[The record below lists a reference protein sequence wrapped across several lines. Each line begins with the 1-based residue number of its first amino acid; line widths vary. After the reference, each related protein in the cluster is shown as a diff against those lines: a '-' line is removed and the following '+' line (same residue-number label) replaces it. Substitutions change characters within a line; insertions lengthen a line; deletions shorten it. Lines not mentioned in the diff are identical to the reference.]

1 VRFAVAG
8 GRIIGI
14 EAYLVGFRCVVSSPI
29 NGDWDLTTRRDDE
42 RGIAWDFTP
51 PFTVGLAGRGIG
63 MKTSRNW
70 EKRVVS
76 LDVWDWGRWLHVE
89 MTAPAVLVFFV
100 CVTTCNELTVFQDTF
115 VPMSGP
121 LSKGFAPDLCHESFQ
136 ARFRITCYER
146 PMRFSWS
153 RLWSLVSGSEWQWRE
168 TAVYDVEEAAL
179 EFGGDYVGEEAR
191 GTKVHGE

>member
-89 MTAPAVLVFFV
+89 MTAPAVLVFFRV
-100 CVTTCNELTVFQDTF
+100 CNHLQRADCVSGHICADVRPVIQGVRT
-115 VPMSGP
+115 GP
-121 LSKGFAPDLCHESFQ
+121 LSRVLPSAVPDYLLRAAHAVLVEPTLVT
-136 ARFRITCYER
+136 RLRER
-146 PMRFSWS
+146 VAVERD
-153 RLWSLVSGSEWQWRE
+153 GS
-168 TAVYDVEEAAL
+168 V
-179 EFGGDYVGEEAR
+179 
-191 GTKVHGE
+191 